1 VGSATGD
8 GDVSIIASHPSPAL
22 ETSDDELLDTWR
34 KRGESF
40 AWLPPA
46 LAGLGSGLTS
56 FRGA

>member
-8 GDVSIIASHPSPAL
+8 GDVPMIASHPSPPS
-22 ETSDDELLDTWR
+22 ETSDDELLDTGR

-46 LAGLGSGLTS
+46 LAGPGSGLTS
-56 FRGA
+56 FRRA

>member
-1 VGSATGD
+1 MGSATGD
-8 GDVSIIASHPSPAL
+8 GDVPMTASHLSTAS
-22 ETSDDELLDTWR
+22 ETSDDELLDTGR

-46 LAGLGSGLTS
+46 LVGPGSGVTS